1 MDPIELIID
10 LHARNE
16 RLGPGGDLETV
27 RALDLAGLA
36 SARPAAAAPLE
47 IADLGAGTGA
57 SALVLARSARAHVT
71 AIDAAPRFVTRIAE
85 RAAEAGLESLIDAR
99 VGTMEEPGFAGG
111 SLDAIWSEAAIYN
124 IGFDAGV
131 RAWRRFLKPD
141 GLLVVSDLVWTTD
154 RRPAEI
160 DIHWRREYPGIGLPS
175 DRMRTLEAAGYAPVG
190 FFTIPR
196 RCWTDNY
203 FAPLRAGFDAF
214 LSRHGRAPEA
224 RAIVAAEEAEMR
236 LFDEFGAWFG
246 YAFFLARRRDP
257 S

>member
-1 MDPIELIID
+1 
-10 LHARNE
+10 
-16 RLGPGGDLETV
+16 
-27 RALDLAGLA
+27 
-36 SARPAAAAPLE
+36 
-47 IADLGAGTGA
+47 
-57 SALVLARSARAHVT
+57 
-71 AIDAAPRFVTRIAE
+71 
-85 RAAEAGLESLIDAR
+85 
-99 VGTMEEPGFAGG
+99 
-111 SLDAIWSEAAIYN
+111 
-124 IGFDAGV
+124 
-131 RAWRRFLKPD
+131 
-141 GLLVVSDLVWTTD
+141 
-154 RRPAEI
+154 
-160 DIHWRREYPGIGLPS
+160 
-175 DRMRTLEAAGYAPVG
+175 MRTLEAACYAPAG